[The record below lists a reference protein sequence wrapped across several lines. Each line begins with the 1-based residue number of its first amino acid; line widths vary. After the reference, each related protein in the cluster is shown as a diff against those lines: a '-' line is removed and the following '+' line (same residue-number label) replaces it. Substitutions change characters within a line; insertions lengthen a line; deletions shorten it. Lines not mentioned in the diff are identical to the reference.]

1 MILYIR
7 MSTLYLPYYFSVNL
21 CTFLLIL
28 LFRPA
33 TISYCNFKN
42 LLFYVNMAKLFCII
56 MSSNKVDGRWVQT
69 PGKQL
74 AWKLKKTHFYFLQ
87 INVCKQALFFTS
99 ADVVSFL
106 SGRKLAQVEITFDCM
121 NTWSFLILPKCV
133 FRLFVTSY
141 IIWLYWNAISAF
153 LEKFEQE

>member
-1 MILYIR
+1 MHI
-7 MSTLYLPYYFSVNL
+7 
-21 CTFLLIL
+21 LLIL

-56 MSSNKVDGRWVQT
+56 MSSNKVEGRWVQT

-74 AWKLKKTHFYFLQ
+74 AWKLEKHFFFFKSMFVKAL
-87 INVCKQALFFTS
+87 LFFTS

-106 SGRKLAQVEITFDCM
+106 SGRKLAQVEITFDCTLGWPWFAWAAQEFSVQRM
-121 NTWSFLILPKCV
+121 GACCGITKLNSTHINPAPASHAEPKADIGLSV
-133 FRLFVTSY
+133 
-141 IIWLYWNAISAF
+141 
-153 LEKFEQE
+153 